1 MTRVKEGQARKGRPS
16 NYSDEQLKEMALEI
30 KKKYKGQKLTYLFLE
45 KETGIGRNTWSR
57 RIPET
62 IDELNKPVSRS
73 VGISESDD
81 VYFPNIEK
89 IFEAYKNDKN
99 KIISELYFIE
109 TAFYELYNTVK
120 NLKEELNR
128 RRDDSAELKMK
139 NDEIRL
145 LQEQVKHYEQLY
157 NQQMISSAFSH
168 LQSQNQVKDNLIQFD
183 KNNRKHASLENL
195 ETFFELEGSNTLEEN
210 ASLSKIENRF
220 SNIFKKDR

>member
-1 MTRVKEGQARKGRPS
+1 MTKEQEGQAGKGRPS
-16 NYSDEQLKEMALEI
+16 NYTDEQLKEMALDI
-30 KKKYKGQKLTYLFLE
+30 KKKYKGRKLTYLLLE

-62 IDELNKPVSRS
+62 IEVLNNPVPRS
-73 VGISESDD
+73 IGISESDD
-81 VYFPNIEK
+81 VYFPNIEQ
-89 IFEAYKNDKN
+89 IFDHYKNDKN

-128 RRDDSAELKMK
+128 RKEHSVELKIK

-145 LQEQVKHYEQLY
+145 LQAQVKHYEQLY
-157 NQQMISSAFSH
+157 NQQMVSSAFSH
-168 LQSQNQVKDNLIQFD
+168 LQSQNQVKDNLLQFD

-195 ETFFELEGSNTLEEN
+195 ETLFETEGSNPSEKNT
-210 ASLSKIENRF
+210 SLSKMETRF

>member
-1 MTRVKEGQARKGRPS
+1 MTKEQEGQAGKGRPS
-16 NYSDEQLKEMALEI
+16 NYTDEQLKEMALDI
-30 KKKYKGQKLTYLFLE
+30 KKKYKGRKLTYLLLE

-62 IDELNKPVSRS
+62 IEELNNPVPRS
-73 VGISESDD
+73 IGISERDD
-81 VYFPNIEK
+81 VYFPNIEQ
-89 IFEAYKNDKN
+89 IFDLYKNDKN

-128 RRDDSAELKMK
+128 RKDHSGELKMK

-145 LQEQVKHYEQLY
+145 LQAQVKHYEQLY
-157 NQQMISSAFSH
+157 NQQMVSSAFSH
-168 LQSQNQVKDNLIQFD
+168 LQSQNQVKDNLLQFD

-195 ETFFELEGSNTLEEN
+195 ETLFETEGSNPSEKNT
-210 ASLSKIENRF
+210 SLSKMETRF

>member
-1 MTRVKEGQARKGRPS
+1 MTKEQEGQAGKGRPS
-16 NYSDEQLKEMALEI
+16 NYTDEQLKEMALDI
-30 KKKYKGQKLTYLFLE
+30 KKKYKGRKLTYLLLE

-62 IDELNKPVSRS
+62 IEELNNPVPRS
-73 VGISESDD
+73 IGISERDD
-81 VYFPNIEK
+81 VYFPNIEQ
-89 IFEAYKNDKN
+89 IFDLYKNDKN

-128 RRDDSAELKMK
+128 RVDHSAELKMK

-145 LQEQVKHYEQLY
+145 LQAQVKHYEQLY
-157 NQQMISSAFSH
+157 NQQMVSSAFSH
-168 LQSQNQVKDNLIQFD
+168 LQSQNQVKDNLLQFD

-195 ETFFELEGSNTLEEN
+195 ETLFETEGSNPFEKNT
-210 ASLSKIENRF
+210 SLSKMETRF